1 MKNLY
6 CLSNFVMNSILNWHP
21 ATCIGIYFFY
31 IHWRK
36 SREDFTEHDE
46 AKNLNL
52 NWFFDWRLSCRRSN
66 LMLNLLH
73 NYAIN
78 LQVISRGINLHA
90 NSQRTNFVAKTFTNY
105 NQPRKL
111 VYYVN
116 LSWNRY
122 FKTKFIII
130 LSNDEL

>member
-1 MKNLY
+1 M
-6 CLSNFVMNSILNWHP
+6 LSFLWHWYNISFSNIEKIILFVQFRDEFHFELASSYMYRNIL
-21 ATCIGIYFFY
+21 FY

-36 SREDFTEHDE
+36 SREDFTENDE
-46 AKNLNL
+46 AKSLNL

-90 NSQRTNFVAKTFTNY
+90 NSQRTNFVAKTVTKY

-111 VYYVN
+111 IYYVN
-116 LSWNRY
+116 SLS
-122 FKTKFIII
+122 
-130 LSNDEL
+130 